1 MQKIAKVFPPVYV
14 FESMRKILIDNQIE
28 FQALYKIVI
37 LNLFYLI
44 LSVLFFENDKSFK
57 DQGITDKSGGI
68 I

>member
-44 LSVLFFENDKSFK
+44 LSVFFLKMIKVSRIKGLLIN
-57 DQGITDKSGGI
+57 QGE
-68 I
+68 

>member
-44 LSVLFFENDKSFK
+44 LSVLFFLKMIKVSRIKGLLIN
-57 DQGITDKSGGI
+57 QGE
-68 I
+68 